1 MNLAIVGTG
10 QTGSVVETM
19 ARERGHAIHA
29 RFSSTRP
36 LTGEGARE
44 ALAGADAVIDFSLP
58 SLALTHIE
66 RYCAWGVPA
75 VIGTTGWHSQLPAVE
90 AMVRDRDAALLYAPN
105 FSIGVALLVRAVS
118 SIAPLI
124 DKLPEY
130 DAYIHEVHHRR
141 KVDSPSGT
149 ALLLAE
155 TLLRHL
161 SAKTTIGAE
170 AQHQRIAPETL
181 HVSSTR
187 AGHVV
192 GHHTVCFDSPF
203 DRIELVHDARN
214 RQGFAHGALLAAEW
228 LPGKKGLFTLDHLLD
243 FA

>member
-29 RFSSTRP
+29 RFNSTHP
-36 LTGEGARE
+36 VTGEGARE

-58 SLALTHIE
+58 SLALAHIE

-90 AMVRDRDAALLYAPN
+90 VMVRDCDAALLYAPN

-187 AGHVV
+187 AGHVA